1 MLCLNAGL
9 VWAPSDGTVVKSH
22 CNSCE
27 NKQQTLFPA
36 WNVWHIK
43 ISASAEKKNLIH
55 NLQWICQMHFDGLV
69 FFLFFFFFSIS
80 LLDQR
85 EREKKSRQSHTGCQE
100 ENETVI
106 DVGEAG
112 ARGDRGGETV
122 CTLRENRHIPRP
134 PADSISDRCTKI

>member
-1 MLCLNAGL
+1 
-9 VWAPSDGTVVKSH
+9 
-22 CNSCE
+22 
-27 NKQQTLFPA
+27 
-36 WNVWHIK
+36 
-43 ISASAEKKNLIH
+43 
-55 NLQWICQMHFDGLV
+55 MHFDGLV